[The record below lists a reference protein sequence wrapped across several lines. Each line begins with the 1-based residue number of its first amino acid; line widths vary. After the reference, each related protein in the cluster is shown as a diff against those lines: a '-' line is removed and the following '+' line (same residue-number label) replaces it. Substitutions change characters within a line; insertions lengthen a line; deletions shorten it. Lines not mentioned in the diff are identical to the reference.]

1 MAVSSTSF
9 GRGNRAAIGHGP
21 RKKPTPKMIDAKL
34 VEDLRVAARELTPNA
49 LRTLEAINDD
59 ETAPP
64 AARISAAKEILDRGW
79 GKPKE
84 SLDVSR
90 KMTLEDLVMAS
101 FRQRGGEKALP
112 PPLEPG
118 ELDALRERDGETMI
132 DPLD

>member
-1 MAVSSTSF
+1 
-9 GRGNRAAIGHGP
+9 
-21 RKKPTPKMIDAKL
+21 MIDAKL

-90 KMTLEDLVMAS
+90 RMTLEDLVLAS
-101 FRQRGGEKALP
+101 FSQGGEKALP

-118 ELDALRERDGETMI
+118 ELDAVRKRDGETLI
-132 DPLD
+132 DR

>member
-1 MAVSSTSF
+1 M
-9 GRGNRAAIGHGP
+9 
-21 RKKPTPKMIDAKL
+21 
-34 VEDLRVAARELTPNA
+34 RVAARELTPNA

-90 KMTLEDLVMAS
+90 QMTLEDLVLAS
-101 FRQRGGEKALP
+101 FRQDGGEKALP

-118 ELDALRERDGETMI
+118 ELDALRKRDGETLI
-132 DPLD
+132 DR